1 MTEFYASKYNVK
13 PNEDISKQLVEI
25 FSDMEKIED
34 EKTLIFENG
43 TYYIDSEKCQ
53 KHKMFVTNTAGDE
66 EYSRNETPHIQAVA
80 FYMENISNLTVDGGD
95 SIFIIDGK
103 VTNMSLVNCENI
115 KLQNIEI
122 RHAHPDMHE
131 MRVIAK
137 TRHSV
142 DFMLD
147 KDTNYKFQ
155 GGTMYFY
162 GKDYCYRANKNSK
175 WSWWNGHI
183 KAETPDK
190 IKRGHSPFNKSLYA
204 KDLGDR
210 RVRIYYPNTKH
221 FDLDECVYPYD
232 VRRQFAG
239 IFLDKC
245 KDIVLENIK
254 QRFNYSL
261 ALVCQDCENVT
272 LQNSTF
278 APEEGSQRKM
288 ASVADFIQFCMCR
301 GQLNVFDNYFDGA
314 GDDLLNVHGIHFL
327 IKEKKGNELKVS
339 FMHSQT
345 HGFNPLRVGDTLAS
359 IDTESL
365 LEKGQSEIVA
375 SKLINE
381 KEILV
386 TLKNAENFNKGDV
399 VEDVSACPDMTFENN
414 NSTRII
420 TRGLLITTRGKVI
433 VENNHFKSTTMS
445 GILLSDDAKNWYESG
460 MCTDVTIR
468 DNTFDYCGETPV
480 RILPENKVHKGA
492 VHRNIKIIGNTFKKY
507 DGACITARSTKDLHI
522 ERNTFATDNHLETDL
537 CEDVMKV

>member
-1 MTEFYASKYNVK
+1 MTKIFASQYGIK
-13 PNEDISKQLVEI
+13 PNDDISKQLVKI
-25 FSDMEKIED
+25 FADIEKIND
-34 EKTLIFENG
+34 KKTLVFENG
-43 TYYIDSEKCQ
+43 TYYIDSEKCE
-53 KHKMFVTNTAGDE
+53 KYKMFVTNTAGDE
-66 EYSRNETPHIQAVA
+66 EYSKSETPHIQAVA
-80 FYMENISNLTVDGGD
+80 FYMVNISNLTVDGGD

-103 VTNMSLVNCENI
+103 ATNMALVNCENI

-131 MRVIAK
+131 MRVVAK
-137 TRHSV
+137 TKHSV
-142 DFMLD
+142 DFQLD
-147 KDTNYKFQ
+147 KDTNYKIH
-155 GGTMYFY
+155 GGIMYFY
-162 GKDYCYRANKNSK
+162 GKDYCYRANKNSQ

-190 IKRGHSPFNKSLYA
+190 IERGYSPFHKSLYA
-204 KDLGDR
+204 KDLGNR
-210 RVRIYYPNTKH
+210 RVRIYYPNTKCY
-221 FDLDECVYPYD
+221 DVDELIYPYD

-239 IFLDKC
+239 IFLDRC
-245 KDIVLENIK
+245 KDITLDNIK

-278 APEEGSQRKM
+278 APERGSPRKM

-327 IKEKKGNELKVS
+327 IKEKKSNELKVS

-365 LEKGQSEIVA
+365 LEKGQSEIVD

-399 VEDVSACPDMTFENN
+399 VEDVSACPDMTFKNN
-414 NSTRII
+414 SSTRII
-420 TRGLLITTRGKVI
+420 TRGLLITTRGKVL

-460 MCTDVTIR
+460 MCTDVTIK
-468 DNTFDYCGETPV
+468 DNAFDYCGETPV
-480 RILPENKVHKGA
+480 RILPENRVHNGA
-492 VHRNIKIIGNTFKKY
+492 VHKNIKVMGNTFNKY
-507 DGACITARSTKDLHI
+507 EGACITARSTKGLHI
-522 ERNTFATDNHLETDL
+522 ENNIFATDNHLETDL
-537 CEDVMKV
+537 CEDVIKT